1 MLHAEMPHIAERH
14 RRSGWLL
21 RFRHAGSLPA
31 GHPGRYNMWSTPRLS
46 LDRGIAT
53 SANGAAV
60 QGVTSPGGG
69 PACEGSAPA
78 PNQHRAERRAVL
90 QGQRGRRSRSLASDL
105 ENPIIGRTS

>member
-1 MLHAEMPHIAERH
+1 MLPSVN
-14 RRSGWLL
+14 RRSLRLSLL
-21 RFRHAGSLPA
+21 GHAASLSAAHPA
-31 GHPGRYNMWSTPRLS
+31 RYDMWSTPRLS